1 MQRLLLALS
10 LGLLAAPTM
19 AASFNCAKAQ
29 QPIERAICAYPE
41 LDRLDGLLG
50 KRFREQQKR
59 LDAAAR
65 EQALVEQRAW
75 LAERGRRCPG
85 YEQNCLADLYRARLA
100 DMAGNEKRVV
110 PYSASV
116 LPHQLREAA
125 AACELPDLQLPADTL
140 VYAAGAYSGRELDV
154 QIDQSGHQATQFD
167 VLVNSPERPVALLLG
182 AYEPS
187 IWNIGWTEGTRI
199 LAVLATGYHRQAVA
213 GLPAE
218 TPLRISSYDNKG
230 PCGYLYIDEKNRGKL
245 NPMAQRVFKRN
256 VDLVYRIVNGAIVLG
271 EPLQAGAV
279 QLTSPDSPPHSFVD
293 PDLPKAG
300 PAGLADAVA
309 KGLMRPADETDF
321 AAWQAVLERK
331 ASQANQDLPPLANP
345 PTRSSFRP
353 HNAYVLLK
361 AQRLPAGL
369 YGAHSAS
376 FFLPLGVPYPEGELG
391 HSALYDFNSESCR
404 GAVCGH

>member
-1 MQRLLLALS
+1 MQRLLLTLS
-10 LGLLAAPTM
+10 LGLLTAPAM

-41 LDRLDGLLG
+41 LDRLDGLMG
-50 KRFREQQKR
+50 ERFHEQQKR
-59 LDAAAR
+59 LSTSAR
-65 EQALVEQRAW
+65 EQALTEQRAW
-75 LAERGRRCPG
+75 LGGRAKRCPG

-100 DMAGNEKRVV
+100 DMAGNAKPVV

-116 LPHQLREAA
+116 PQYQLREAA
-125 AACELPDLQLPADTL
+125 AVCELPNLQMPADTL
-140 VYAAGAYSGRELDV
+140 VYAAGAYSGRRLDV

-230 PCGYLYIDEKNRGKL
+230 PCGYLYVDEKNRGKL
-245 NPMAQRVFKRN
+245 NPLARRVFKRS
-256 VDLVYRIVNGAIVLG
+256 VDLVYHIGNGAMVLG
-271 EPLQAGAV
+271 EPLPPGAV
-279 QLTSPDSPPHSFVD
+279 QLTSPDTPPHSFVD
-293 PDLPKAG
+293 PSLPKAG
-300 PAGLADAVA
+300 PAGLTDAVA
-309 KGLMRPADETDF
+309 KGLMRPADEADF

-331 ASQANQDLPPLANP
+331 NRQASEGLPPMANP
-345 PTRSSFRP
+345 PARSSFRP

-404 GAVCGH
+404 GGVCGR